1 MASPAVPLVLP
12 YNRRTSADNEP
23 RPGTRIGSY
32 EVVSAR
38 RGREGRSVS
47 GPRSARLRRD
57 VAIKVLPSVDIEL
70 KARFAIEARAI
81 ASLSHPHICTLYD
94 AKVRS

>member
-1 MASPAVPLVLP
+1 LSRLGAGGM
-12 YNRRTSADNEP
+12 
-23 RPGTRIGSY
+23 G
-32 EVVSAR
+32 EVYQAR
-38 RGREGRSVS
+38 D
-47 GPRSARLRRD
+47 PRLRRD

-70 KARFAIEARAI
+70 KARFAIDARAI